1 MLRKQKGTQLKVTMN
16 GCKHFR
22 EDLSDFRLP
31 EVIHNQA
38 GSLELFRQPWF
49 VLYYDLLALYKPA
62 GGTGNVRM
70 VGKEVKRGSTQQLPR
85 WRC

>member
-1 MLRKQKGTQLKVTMN
+1 MVVSTFERTCRISAFLQ
-16 GCKHFR
+16 
-22 EDLSDFRLP
+22 
-31 EVIHNQA
+31 VIQNQA

-70 VGKEVKRGSTQQLPR
+70 VGKEVNRGSTQQLPR